1 MFVIVDLC
9 MRELID
15 DDSKTGYGRGW
26 STKRDNER
34 GRELKG
40 VEGWLRLTEVDGGMA
55 FCFLFPTKSG
65 PGSFTGKVSSSLD
78 LGTYTLKE
86 FELRSAYLS
95 KAWTGLR
102 VRQKG
107 DSLLCRPFPS
117 KIAELSD
124 HLRTHAS
131 SRHRPVNKQLITFAV
146 PGTLDLHCLP
156 WSPILTST
164 RGSGFDFIQA
174 VSSIPTIL
182 IISINLFRC

>member
-1 MFVIVDLC
+1 M
-9 MRELID
+9 
-15 DDSKTGYGRGW
+15 GYGRGW
-26 STKRDNER
+26 STKRDKER

-55 FCFLFPTKSG
+55 FCFLFPMKNG
-65 PGSFTGKVSSSLD
+65 PDPFTGKVSSSLD

-124 HLRTHAS
+124 PLRTHAS
-131 SRHRPVNKQLITFAV
+131 SRYCTVNKQLITFAV
-146 PGTLDLHCLP
+146 HLTLTASHGLPSSLQYGAVTLMWSRQSPVFLHFESSVLICSELSLP
-156 WSPILTST
+156 
-164 RGSGFDFIQA
+164 
-174 VSSIPTIL
+174 
-182 IISINLFRC
+182 